1 MFDIFIGSNI
11 SESNRPKLDTSP
23 SADERRQRTIH
34 SLTLKAPASVPIRMS
49 TTSYQ
54 IEDGFVSTSA
64 GSSVLKATLAV
75 DVLDESA
82 SDTSTA
88 SLVPTPQHKLRAAHS
103 ELSSRLFPRTERFCS
118 GAEAVLRVASH
129 VSANVFEYPLLPTA
143 DGAQTQEIKRKA
155 RARVVSLEIRP
166 GAADAVRGALAVGA
180 SSAALIPSQTLP
192 MFLPSLF
199 QLAQNAATSAPAVFH
214 VACEAIRRDMAVA
227 SSYEPLYALQHSGAL
242 LLNSASPQECHDLA
256 VVAHVAAQR
265 LRKLLVHFYDGARI
279 AREMAKVETLTE
291 ESLETLAA
299 LHSTA
304 QIGDVVE
311 QVQKVMDDLFHV
323 LQHQY
328 RVYEYF
334 GAEDA
339 EFVVVVVGE
348 AAAALK
354 QAAAYEQMLGT
365 KVGVVQ
371 VRLLLP
377 WSHRMFAQAL
387 PTTIKRVVAL
397 ENVAPSA
404 LTFQRGLLTQNMQ
417 VFFQSTY
424 WQPVVEAAPVVVTG
438 VYGGVFR
445 NSTFSVGTGRA
456 VLRHL
461 ATASSR
467 RAFVVAKS
475 EKLYDAALV
484 NAPSESSQ
492 ATKFDVVYGESLELE
507 GSAAYTKQFLF
518 YGFDDVESDTARA
531 GTETNKLFE
540 STVDLL
546 NKNPATRVNAVVTHS
561 AGEGAAERPVS
572 TLEVRIALDGGNGPV
587 TSEPVEQADVVVV
600 NRPELLAHYDVARSV
615 KQGGKLLVLTGWKT
629 ADDVDERA
637 AFKQQVASRD
647 IQVLVVDTNELAT
660 RVEDDAVAAVGL
672 QTAFFKAS
680 GLYDESVVLAL
691 LQAQFPEEK
700 HTTLRSFV
708 SAVWG
713 DVLTLTYSSKEW
725 LIATDVDEEA
735 AAAKPLTEFTNVA
748 TSKVPFASS
757 AESATSSKTNGKRR
771 SFGEVSRE
779 TKAAWQLMFP
789 NAWEAHHG
797 MRDHVTDL
805 VTVTKWERLTP
816 EDYSRNV
823 FHVEMDTT
831 NTAIK
836 YRIGEA
842 LAVFA
847 HNDEKEVVKFLQT
860 YNVDPEA
867 LAALPVTHKKKKN
880 EAATGP
886 NEETLTY
893 FQLFSHVLDIFG
905 RPPKKFYQALLE
917 RATDEKEKT
926 TLAALLDADGKDE
939 YKRRVDET
947 VTFAELL
954 EEFPSARP
962 MLADL
967 LTLVPRIKP
976 RHYSIASSMK
986 MNPTSVHLLI
996 VVHDWTTPGGKYCI
1010 GQATRFLA
1018 GVKVGQKLSVSVCSS
1033 VMKLPANPQDPIVM
1047 AGLGTGMAP
1056 FRAFIQERAFLRS
1069 QGVKVGPVALYF
1081 GSRHKAKEYLYGDEL
1096 DAFEADGLVTYLRCA
1111 FSRDQEHKVYIQ
1123 DKIAEDK
1130 EILADLLLRQ
1140 NGHFYLCGP
1149 TWPVADVREALV
1161 SSFTQVGGLDRRQA
1175 NATIE
1180 RMREEGRYVLEVY

>member
-1 MFDIFIGSNI
+1 MA
-11 SESNRPKLDTSP
+11 T
-23 SADERRQRTIH
+23 A
-34 SLTLKAPASVPIRMS
+34 A
-49 TTSYQ
+49 SYQ
-54 IEDGFVSTSA
+54 VEDGFLSTSA
-64 GSSVLKATLAV
+64 GNASALKAALAV
-75 DVLDESA
+75 DVLDENA

-88 SLVPTPQHKLRAAHS
+88 SLVPTPPHKLRAGSSA
-103 ELSSRLFPRTERFCS
+103 LSGRVFPRADRFCS
-118 GAEAVLRVASH
+118 GADAVLHVAGH
-129 VSANVFEYPLLPTA
+129 VSASVFEYPLLPA
-143 DGAQTQEIKRKA
+143 AESAQTRQTKRDA
-155 RARVVSLEIRP
+155 RARVVTLEIRP

-192 MFLPSLF
+192 LFLPSLF

-214 VACEAIRRDMAVA
+214 VACEAIRRDLAVA

-265 LRKLLVHFYDGARI
+265 LHKLLVHFYDGARV
-279 AREMAKVETLTE
+279 ARELAKVETLTE
-291 ESLETLAA
+291 QSLETLAA
-299 LHSTA
+299 INSTVP
-304 QIGDVVE
+304 QTGDVVE
-311 QVQKVMDDLFHV
+311 QVQSVMDDLFHV
-323 LQHQY
+323 LQRQY

-339 EFVVVVVGE
+339 EYVVVVVGE

-354 QAAAYEQMLGT
+354 QAAAYEQMLGA

-377 WSHRMFAQAL
+377 WSHKLFAQAL
-387 PTTIKRVVAL
+387 PATVKRVVAL

-404 LTFQRGLLTQNMQ
+404 LTFQRGLLTQNLQ

-424 WQPVVEAAPVVVTG
+424 WQPAVETAPVVVTG

-445 NSTFSVGTGRA
+445 NSAFSVGMGRA

-475 EKLYDAALV
+475 EELYDTALV
-484 NAPSESSQ
+484 NAASESSQ
-492 ATKFDVVYGESLELE
+492 ATKFDVVFGESLELD

-518 YGFDDVESDTARA
+518 YGFDDVEADAARA
-531 GTETNKLFE
+531 GTETTKLFE
-540 STVDLL
+540 STLDLL
-546 NKNPATRVNAVVTHS
+546 NKNPATRVNAVVAHS
-561 AGEGAAERPVS
+561 AGKEAEERPVS
-572 TLEVRIALDGGNGPV
+572 TLEVRVALDGGNGPA

-600 NRPELLAHYDVARSV
+600 TRPELLAHYDVARSV
-615 KQGGKLLVLTGWKT
+615 KQGGKLLVLAGWKT

-647 IQVLVVDTNELAT
+647 IELLVVDAIELAT

-691 LQAQFPEEK
+691 LEAQFPEDK
-700 HTTLRSFV
+700 HATLRSFV

-713 DVLTLTYSSKEW
+713 DVLTLTYPLSEW
-725 LIATDVDEEA
+725 LTATDVDEEA
-735 AAAKPLTEFTNVA
+735 AAAKPLAAFSSVA

-757 AESATSSKTNGKRR
+757 AESATTLSKANGKRR
-771 SFGEVSRE
+771 SYAEVSRE
-779 TKAAWQLMFP
+779 TKTAWQLMFP
-789 NAWEAHHG
+789 SAFEARHG
-797 MRDHVTDL
+797 VRDHVTDL

-823 FHVEMDTT
+823 FHIEMDTT

-847 HNDEKEVVKFLQT
+847 HNDEKAVVKFLQT

-867 LAALPVTHKKKKN
+867 LVALPVAHKKKKG

-886 NEETLTY
+886 SEETLTY

-905 RPPKKFYQALLE
+905 RPSKKFYLALLE
-917 RATDEKEKT
+917 RATDEKEKV
-926 TLAALLDADGKDE
+926 TLTALLDADGKDK

-954 EEFPSARP
+954 DEFPSARP
-962 MLADL
+962 TLADL

-996 VVHDWTTPGGKYCI
+996 VVHDWTTPSGSYRV
-1010 GQATRFLA
+1010 GQATRFLS
-1018 GVKVGQKLSVSVCSS
+1018 GVKIGQKMSVSVCSS
-1033 VMKLPANPQDPIVM
+1033 VMKLPTNPEDPIVM

-1081 GSRHKAKEYLYGDEL
+1081 GSRYKAKEYLYGDEL
-1096 DAFEADGLVTYLRCA
+1096 DAYEADGLVTYLRCA

>member
-1 MFDIFIGSNI
+1 M
-11 SESNRPKLDTSP
+11 
-23 SADERRQRTIH
+23 
-34 SLTLKAPASVPIRMS
+34 PASLYTAEDAFVPPV
-49 TTSYQ
+49 
-54 IEDGFVSTSA
+54 GGA
-64 GSSVLKATLAV
+64 KPLAL
-75 DVLDESA
+75 DVLDENA

-88 SLVPTPQHKLRAAHS
+88 SLAPTPLHKLRVAAARN
-103 ELSSRLFPRTERFCS
+103 ELGGRVFARSDRFCS
-118 GAEAVLRVASH
+118 GADAVLHVASH
-129 VSANVFEYPLLPTA
+129 VSANVFDYPLLAANDSSRRLET
-143 DGAQTQEIKRKA
+143 KRSA
-155 RARVVSLEIRP
+155 RARVVTLEIRP

-192 MFLPSLF
+192 LFLPSLF
-199 QLAQNAATSAPAVFH
+199 QLAQGAAASAPAVFH

-265 LRKLLVHFYDGARI
+265 LRKLLVHFYDGARV
-279 AREMAKVETLTE
+279 ARELAKVDTLTE

-299 LHSTA
+299 LTSSGVHT
-304 QIGDVVE
+304 GDVVE
-311 QVQKVMDDLFHV
+311 QVQHVMDELFHV
-323 LQHQY
+323 LQRQY

-339 EFVVVVVGE
+339 EYVVVVVGE

-354 QAAAYEQMLGT
+354 QAAAYEQMLGG

-377 WSHRMFAQAL
+377 WSHKLFAQAL
-387 PTTIKRVVAL
+387 PATVKRVVAL

-404 LTFQRGLLTQNMQ
+404 LTFQRGLLTQNLQ

-424 WQPVVEAAPVVVTG
+424 WQPAVETAPVVVTG

-445 NSTFSVGTGRA
+445 NSAFSVGMGRA
-456 VLRHL
+456 VLRHS
-461 ATASSR
+461 ATSSSR

-475 EKLYDAALV
+475 EELYDAALV
-484 NAPSESSQ
+484 NAASESTQ
-492 ATKFDVVYGESLELE
+492 ATKFDVVLGESLELE

-518 YGFDDVESDTARA
+518 YGFDDVEADGARA
-531 GTETNKLFE
+531 GTETSTVFE
-540 STVDLL
+540 STLGLL

-561 AGEGAAERPVS
+561 AGEAAAIRPVS
-572 TLEVRIALDGGNGPV
+572 TLEVRVALDGGNSPA

-600 NRPELLAHYDVARSV
+600 TRPEVLSHYDVARSV
-615 KQGGKLLVLTGWKT
+615 KQGGKLLVLAGWKT
-629 ADDVDERA
+629 SDDVDERA

-647 IQVLVVDTNELAT
+647 IQLLVVDAVELAT

-680 GLYDESVVLAL
+680 GLYNETVVLAL
-691 LQAQFPEEK
+691 LEAQFPAEK
-700 HTTLRSFV
+700 HSALRSFV

-713 DVLTLTYSSKEW
+713 DVLALTYPSNEW
-725 LIATDVDEEA
+725 LSATDVDEKVA
-735 AAAKPLTEFTNVA
+735 AQPLTALSSVA
-748 TSKVPFASS
+748 ASKVPFASS
-757 AESATSSKTNGKRR
+757 AESVSAASKAAGKRR
-771 SFGEVSRE
+771 SYAEVSRE
-779 TKAAWQLMFP
+779 TKTAWQIMFP
-789 NAWEAHHG
+789 SAFEARHG
-797 MRDHVTDL
+797 VRDHVTDL

-831 NTAIK
+831 STAIK

-847 HNDEKEVVKFLQT
+847 HNDEKDVVKFLQS
-860 YNVDPEA
+860 YNVEPEA
-867 LAALPVTHKKKKN
+867 LVALPVAHKKKKG
-880 EAATGP
+880 EAASGP
-886 NEETLTY
+886 SEETLTY

-905 RPPKKFYQALLE
+905 RPSKKFYQALLE
-917 RATDEKEKT
+917 RASDEKEKT

-962 MLADL
+962 TLADL

-996 VVHDWTTPGGKYCI
+996 VVHDWTTPSGKYRI
-1010 GQATRFLA
+1010 GQATRFLS

-1033 VMKLPANPQDPIVM
+1033 VMKLPANPEDPIVM

-1096 DAFEADGLVTYLRCA
+1096 DAYEADGLVTYLRCA

-1161 SSFTQVGGLDRRQA
+1161 SSFMQEGGLDRRQA

>member
-1 MFDIFIGSNI
+1 
-11 SESNRPKLDTSP
+11 
-23 SADERRQRTIH
+23 
-34 SLTLKAPASVPIRMS
+34 MS
-49 TTSYQ
+49 TATSYQ

-64 GSSVLKATLAV
+64 STSVLKAALAV

-88 SLVPTPQHKLRAAHS
+88 SLVLTPQHKLRVGRS
-103 ELSSRLFPRTERFCS
+103 ELSGRVFPRTDRFCS
-118 GAEAVLRVASH
+118 GADAVLRVASH
-129 VSANVFEYPLLPTA
+129 VSSNVFEYPLLPTA
-143 DGAQTQEIKRKA
+143 DSAQTQDIKRNA

-214 VACEAIRRDMAVA
+214 VACEAIRRDMAIA

-242 LLNSASPQECHDLA
+242 LLNSASPQECHDMA

-265 LRKLLVHFYDGARI
+265 LRKLLVHFYDGARV
-279 AREMAKVETLTE
+279 ARELAKVETLTE
-291 ESLETLAA
+291 DSLESLSA

-304 QIGDVVE
+304 PQAGDVVE
-311 QVQKVMDDLFHV
+311 QVQNVMDDLFHA
-323 LQHQY
+323 LQRQY
-328 RVYEYF
+328 HVYEYF

-339 EFVVVVVGE
+339 EYVVVVVGE

-354 QAAAYEQMLGT
+354 QAAAYEQMLGA

-377 WSHRMFAQAL
+377 WSHRLFAQAL
-387 PTTIKRVVAL
+387 PATVKRVVAL

-404 LTFQRGLLTQNMQ
+404 LTFQRGLLTQNLQ
-417 VFFQSTY
+417 VFFQSTH
-424 WQPVVEAAPVVVTG
+424 WQPVVETAPIVVTG

-445 NSTFSVGTGRA
+445 NSTFSVGMGRA
-456 VLRHL
+456 VLCHL

-475 EKLYDAALV
+475 EELYDAALV
-484 NAPSESSQ
+484 NAASVSNQ

-518 YGFDDVESDTARA
+518 YGFDDVESDAARA
-531 GTETNKLFE
+531 GTETNKLFA
-540 STVDLL
+540 STLDLL

-561 AGEGAAERPVS
+561 AGEEAAERPVS
-572 TLEVRIALDGGNGPV
+572 TLEVRVALDGGNRPA

-600 NRPELLAHYDVARSV
+600 TRPELLAHYDVARSV
-615 KQGGKLLVLTGWKT
+615 KQGGKLLVLTSWKT
-629 ADDVDERA
+629 SDDVDERA

-647 IQVLVVDTNELAT
+647 IQLLVVDANELAT

-680 GLYDESVVLAL
+680 GLYDENVVLAL
-691 LQAQFPEEK
+691 LEAQFPEEK
-700 HTTLRSFV
+700 HATLRSFV

-713 DVLTLTYSSKEW
+713 DVLTLTYPSNEW
-725 LIATDVDEEA
+725 LNATDVDEEA
-735 AAAKPLTEFTNVA
+735 AAAKPLTAFTGVA
-748 TSKVPFASS
+748 TSKIPFASS
-757 AESATSSKTNGKRR
+757 AKSATASKTNGKRR
-771 SFGEVSRE
+771 SYEEVSRE
-779 TKAAWQLMFP
+779 TKTAWQLMFP
-789 NAWEAHHG
+789 DAFEAHHG
-797 MRDHVTDL
+797 VRDHVTDL

-823 FHVEMDTT
+823 FHIEMDTT

-867 LAALPVTHKKKKN
+867 LVSLSVAHKKKKG
-880 EAATGP
+880 EAAADP
-886 NEETLTY
+886 SEETLTY

-905 RPPKKFYQALLE
+905 RPSKKFYQALLE

-926 TLAALLDADGKDE
+926 TLTTLLDADGKDE
-939 YKRRVDET
+939 YKCRVDET

-962 MLADL
+962 TLADL
-967 LTLVPRIKP
+967 LKLVPRIKP

-996 VVHDWTTPGGKYCI
+996 VVHDWTTPGGKYRI
-1010 GQATRFLA
+1010 GQATRFLS

-1033 VMKLPANPQDPIVM
+1033 VMKLPANPEDPIVM

-1096 DAFEADGLVTYLRCA
+1096 DAYEADGLVTYLRCA

-1161 SSFTQVGGLDRRQA
+1161 TSFTQVGGLDRRQA

>member
-1 MFDIFIGSNI
+1 
-11 SESNRPKLDTSP
+11 
-23 SADERRQRTIH
+23 
-34 SLTLKAPASVPIRMS
+34 MS
-49 TTSYQ
+49 TATSYQ
-54 IEDGFVSTSA
+54 VEDGFVSTSA
-64 GSSVLKATLAV
+64 GNADLKAQLAV
-75 DVLDESA
+75 DVLDENA

-88 SLVPTPQHKLRAAHS
+88 SLVLTPLHKLRAARS
-103 ELSSRLFPRTERFCS
+103 ELSGREFPRSDRFCS
-118 GAEAVLRVASH
+118 GGDAVLHVAGH
-129 VSANVFEYPLLPTA
+129 VSANVFDYPLLPVA
-143 DGAQTQEIKRKA
+143 ESAQTQETKRNA
-155 RARVVSLEIRP
+155 RARVVTLEIRT

-180 SSAALIPSQTLP
+180 SSAVLIPSQTLP
-192 MFLPSLF
+192 LFLPSLF

-242 LLNSASPQECHDLA
+242 LLNSASPQECHDMA
-256 VVAHVAAQR
+256 VIAYVAAQR
-265 LRKLLVHFYDGARI
+265 LHKLLVHFYDGARV
-279 AREMAKVETLTE
+279 ARELAKVETLTE

-299 LHSTA
+299 LPSAGPQT
-304 QIGDVVE
+304 GDVVE
-311 QVQKVMDDLFHV
+311 QVQVVMNDLFHV
-323 LQHQY
+323 LQRQY

-334 GAEDA
+334 GAENA
-339 EFVVVVVGE
+339 EYVVVVVGE

-354 QAAAYEQMLGT
+354 QAAAYEQMLGG

-377 WSHRMFAQAL
+377 WSHKLFAQAL
-387 PTTIKRVVAL
+387 PTTVKRVVAL

-404 LTFQRGLLTQNMQ
+404 LTFQRGLLTQNLQ
-417 VFFQSTY
+417 VFFQSTH
-424 WQPVVEAAPVVVTG
+424 WQPTVETAPVVVTG

-445 NSTFSVGTGRA
+445 NSVFSVGMGRA
-456 VLRHL
+456 LLRHL

-475 EKLYDAALV
+475 EELYDAALV
-484 NAPSESSQ
+484 NAASESSQ
-492 ATKFDVVYGESLELE
+492 ATKFDVVFGDSLELE

-518 YGFDDVESDTARA
+518 YGFDDVEADAARA
-531 GTETNKLFE
+531 GAETSKLFE
-540 STVDLL
+540 SILGQL

-561 AGEGAAERPVS
+561 AGEEAAERPVS
-572 TLEVRIALDGGNGPV
+572 TLEVRVALDGGNSPA

-600 NRPELLAHYDVARSV
+600 TRPELLAHYDVARSA
-615 KQGGKLLVLTGWKT
+615 KQGGKLLVLAGWKT
-629 ADDVDERA
+629 SDDVDERA
-637 AFKQQVASRD
+637 AFKKQVAARD
-647 IQVLVVDTNELAT
+647 VQLLVVDANELAS
-660 RVEDDAVAAVGL
+660 RVEDDDVAAVGL
-672 QTAFFKAS
+672 QAAFFKAS
-680 GLYDESVVLAL
+680 GLYDENVVLAL
-691 LQAQFPEEK
+691 LEAQFSGEK
-700 HTTLRSFV
+700 HATLRSFV

-713 DVLTLTYSSKEW
+713 DVLALTYSKDEW
-725 LIATDVDEEA
+725 LNATDVDEEA
-735 AAAKPLTEFTNVA
+735 AAAKPLLEFTSVA

-757 AESATSSKTNGKRR
+757 AESAIASKTNGKRR
-771 SFGEVSRE
+771 SFAEVSRE
-779 TKAAWQLMFP
+779 TKTAWQLMFP
-789 NAWEAHHG
+789 SAFDARHG
-797 MRDHVTDL
+797 VRDHVTDL

-823 FHVEMDTT
+823 FHIEMDTT

-847 HNDEKEVVKFLQT
+847 HNDDKAVVKFLQT
-860 YNVDPEA
+860 YNVDPED
-867 LAALPVTHKKKKN
+867 LVALPVAHKKMKG

-886 NEETLTY
+886 SEETLTY

-905 RPPKKFYQALLE
+905 RPSKKFYQALLE

-926 TLAALLDADGKDE
+926 TLTALLDAEGKDE

-947 VTFAELL
+947 VTFAEVL

-962 MLADL
+962 SLADL

-996 VVHDWTTPGGKYCI
+996 VVHDWTTPSGKYCI
-1010 GQATRFLA
+1010 GQATRFLS

-1033 VMKLPANPQDPIVM
+1033 VMKLPTNPEDPIVM

-1096 DAFEADGLVTYLRCA
+1096 DAYEADGLVTYLRCA

-1161 SSFTQVGGLDRRQA
+1161 SSFIQVGGLDRRQA

>member
-1 MFDIFIGSNI
+1 
-11 SESNRPKLDTSP
+11 
-23 SADERRQRTIH
+23 
-34 SLTLKAPASVPIRMS
+34 MS
-49 TTSYQ
+49 TVASFQ
-54 IEDGFVSTSA
+54 VEDGFVTTSA
-64 GSSVLKATLAV
+64 SSAVLKAALAV
-75 DVLDESA
+75 DVLDENA

-88 SLVPTPQHKLRAAHS
+88 SLVVTPPFKLRAGHADIT
-103 ELSSRLFPRTERFCS
+103 SRVFPRTDRFCS
-118 GAEAVLRVASH
+118 GSDAVLHVAGH
-129 VSANVFEYPLLPTA
+129 ISANVFEYPLLATF
-143 DGAQTQEIKRKA
+143 DSAQTQETKRNA
-155 RARVVSLEIRP
+155 RARVVTLEIRP

-192 MFLPSLF
+192 LFLPSLF
-199 QLAQNAATSAPAVFH
+199 QLAQSAATAAPAVFH

-265 LRKLLVHFYDGARI
+265 LHKLLVHFYDGARV
-279 AREMAKVETLTE
+279 ARELAKVETLTD
-291 ESLETLAA
+291 ESLETLAT
-299 LHSTA
+299 LQSTV
-304 QIGDVVE
+304 QTGDVVE
-311 QVQKVMDDLFHV
+311 QVQSVMDDLFHV
-323 LQHQY
+323 LQRQY

-334 GAEDA
+334 GSDDA
-339 EFVVVVVGE
+339 EYVVVVLGE
-348 AAAALK
+348 AAVALK
-354 QAAAYEQMLGT
+354 QAAAYEQMLGA

-377 WSHRMFAQAL
+377 WSHKLFAQAL
-387 PTTIKRVVAL
+387 PATVKRVVAL

-404 LTFQRGLLTQNMQ
+404 LTFQRGLLTQNLQ
-417 VFFQSTY
+417 VFFQSSF
-424 WQPVVEAAPVVVTG
+424 WQPSVETAPVVVTG

-445 NSTFSVGTGRA
+445 NSTFSVGMGRA

-475 EKLYDAALV
+475 EELYDAALV
-484 NAPSESSQ
+484 NAASESSQ
-492 ATKFDVVYGESLELE
+492 ATKFDVVFGESLELE
-507 GSAAYTKQFLF
+507 GSAAFTKQFLF
-518 YGFDDVESDTARA
+518 YGFDDVEADVARA

-540 STVDLL
+540 STLDLL

-561 AGEGAAERPVS
+561 AGEEAAQRPVS
-572 TLEVRIALDGGNGPV
+572 TLEVRVALGGGNGSA
-587 TSEPVEQADVVVV
+587 TLEPVEQADVVVV
-600 NRPELLAHYDVARSV
+600 TRSELLAHYDVARSV
-615 KQGGKLLVLTGWKT
+615 KQGGKLLVLAGWKT
-629 ADDVDERA
+629 SDDVDERA

-647 IQVLVVDTNELAT
+647 IQLLVVDANELAS

-672 QTAFFKAS
+672 QTAFLKAS
-680 GLYDESVVLAL
+680 GLYDENVVLAL
-691 LQAQFPEEK
+691 LEAQFPEEK
-700 HTTLRSFV
+700 HAILRSFV

-713 DVLTLTYSSKEW
+713 DVLTLTYPSNDW
-725 LIATDVDEEA
+725 LSATDVDEEA
-735 AAAKPLTEFTNVA
+735 AAKPLTAFSNVA
-748 TSKVPFASS
+748 TSKVPFADS
-757 AESATSSKTNGKRR
+757 AEAATTASKNGGKRR
-771 SFGEVSRE
+771 SYAEVSRE
-779 TKAAWQLMFP
+779 TKTAWQLMFP
-789 NAWEAHHG
+789 NAFETRHG
-797 MRDHVTDL
+797 VRDHVTDL

-823 FHVEMDTT
+823 FHIEMDTT

-847 HNDEKEVVKFLQT
+847 HNDEKEVVRFLQT

-867 LAALPVTHKKKKN
+867 LVALPVAHKKKKG
-880 EAATGP
+880 EVASGP
-886 NEETLTY
+886 SEETLTY

-905 RPPKKFYQALLE
+905 RPSKKFYQALLE

-926 TLAALLDADGKDE
+926 TLTALLDADGKDE

-962 MLADL
+962 TLTDL

-996 VVHDWTTPGGKYCI
+996 VVHDWTTPSGKYRI
-1010 GQATRFLA
+1010 GQATRFLS

-1033 VMKLPANPQDPIVM
+1033 VMKLPANPEDPIVM

-1096 DAFEADGLVTYLRCA
+1096 DAYEADGLVTYLRCA

>member
-1 MFDIFIGSNI
+1 MSSASFQAQEGFV
-11 SESNRPKLDTSP
+11 P
-23 SADERRQRTIH
+23 SAAA
-34 SLTLKAPASVPIRMS
+34 LKPA
-49 TTSYQ
+49 
-54 IEDGFVSTSA
+54 
-64 GSSVLKATLAV
+64 LAV
-75 DVLDESA
+75 DVLDENA

-88 SLVPTPQHKLRAAHS
+88 SLAPTPLHKARAARP
-103 ELSSRLFPRTERFCS
+103 ELSGRVFPRAERFCS
-118 GAEAVLRVASH
+118 GADAVLHVAGRA
-129 VSANVFEYPLLPTA
+129 SANVFDYPLLPA
-143 DGAQTQEIKRKA
+143 AESAQTTEAKRSA
-155 RARVVSLEIRP
+155 RARVVTLEIRP

-192 MFLPSLF
+192 LFLPSLF
-199 QLAQNAATSAPAVFH
+199 QLAQRAATSAPAVFH

-265 LRKLLVHFYDGARI
+265 LHKLLVHFYDGARVT
-279 AREMAKVETLTE
+279 RELAKVETLTE
-291 ESLETLAA
+291 ESLDA
-299 LHSTA
+299 LSSLRSSA
-304 QIGDVVE
+304 PASDDVAE
-311 QVQKVMDDLFHV
+311 QVQGVMDDLFHV
-323 LQHQY
+323 LQRQY

-334 GAEDA
+334 GSEDA
-339 EFVVVVVGE
+339 EYVVVVVGE

-354 QAAAYEQMLGT
+354 QAAAYEQMLGA

-377 WSHRMFAQAL
+377 WSHKLFAQAL
-387 PTTIKRVVAL
+387 PATVKRVVAL

-404 LTFQRGLLTQNMQ
+404 LTFQRGLLTQNLQ
-417 VFFQSTY
+417 VFFQSTF
-424 WQPVVEAAPVVVTG
+424 WQPSVETAPVVVTG

-445 NSTFSVGTGRA
+445 NSAFSVGMGRA

-461 ATASSR
+461 ATSSSR

-475 EKLYDAALV
+475 EELYDAALV
-484 NAPSESSQ
+484 NAASESSQ
-492 ATKFDVVYGESLELE
+492 ATKFDVVFGQSLELE

-518 YGFDDVESDTARA
+518 YGFDDVETDAARD
-531 GTETNKLFE
+531 GQETSKLFE
-540 STVDLL
+540 STLDLL

-561 AGEGAAERPVS
+561 AGEKAAVRPVS
-572 TLEVRIALDGGNGPV
+572 TLEVRVALDGGHGPE

-600 NRPELLAHYDVARSV
+600 TRPELLAHYDVARSV
-615 KQGGKLLVLTGWKT
+615 KHGGKLLVLAGWKT
-629 ADDVDERA
+629 VDDVDERA

-647 IQVLVVDTNELAT
+647 IQLLVVDTNELAT
-660 RVEDDAVAAVGL
+660 RVEADDVAAVGL

-691 LQAQFPEEK
+691 LEAQFPSEK
-700 HTTLRSFV
+700 HTTLRAFV

-713 DVLTLTYSSKEW
+713 DVLTLTYPSSEW
-725 LIATDVDEEA
+725 LTATDVEEPA
-735 AAAKPLTEFTNVA
+735 SPLTAFTSVA
-748 TSKVPFASS
+748 TSKVPFASN
-757 AESATSSKTNGKRR
+757 AESATKTNNGKRR
-771 SFGEVSRE
+771 SFAEVSRE
-779 TKAAWQLMFP
+779 TKTAWQLMFP
-789 NAWEAHHG
+789 SAFEARHG
-797 MRDHVTDL
+797 VRDHVTDL
-805 VTVTKWERLTP
+805 VTVTKWQRLTP

-823 FHVEMDTT
+823 FHIEMDTT

-847 HNDEKEVVKFLQT
+847 HNDEKDVVKFLQT

-867 LAALPVTHKKKKN
+867 LVALPVSHKKKKG
-880 EAATGP
+880 EAETGP
-886 NEETLTY
+886 SEETLTY

-905 RPPKKFYQALLE
+905 RPSKKFYQALLE

-926 TLAALLDADGKDE
+926 TLTALLDADGKDE

-962 MLADL
+962 TLEDL
-967 LTLVPRIKP
+967 LTLVPRIKA

-996 VVHDWTTPGGKYCI
+996 VVHDWTTPSGKYRI
-1010 GQATRFLA
+1010 GQATRFLSS
-1018 GVKVGQKLSVSVCSS
+1018 VKVGQKLSVSVCSS
-1033 VMKLPANPQDPIVM
+1033 VMKLPTNPEDPIVM

-1081 GSRHKAKEYLYGDEL
+1081 GSRYKSKEYLYGDEL
-1096 DAFEADGLVTYLRCA
+1096 DAYEADGLVTYLRCA
-1111 FSRDQEHKVYIQ
+1111 FSRDQEHKIYIQ
-1123 DKIAEDK
+1123 DRIAEDK

-1161 SSFTQVGGLDRRQA
+1161 GSFMEVGGLDRRQA